1 MKERTYG
8 AKIEFVKQGNLHDWH
23 EVDKGSGKLEL
34 QNIQCI
40 LNVLPEV
47 SHTVHLLNQEEHSK
61 MSSSEWR
68 CSSNDSFMEMKIF
81 KK

>member
-8 AKIEFVKQGNLHDWH
+8 AKIEFVKQRNLHDWH

-47 SHTVHLLNQEEHSK
+47 SHTVHLLNQEESSK
-61 MSSSEWR
+61 MSSSECR